1 MMNKVVCD
9 LGLSLTK
16 KYLWM
21 LFWMLLPAVSAA
33 QTDTQFW
40 FVAPEVDNAHGDR
53 PIAFRLTSE
62 SQSAQVRIYL
72 PANLSAFDTTL
83 TIGANST
90 VTIPLTHRIADIEN
104 TPPNVVH
111 NRGFLIEASAPITAY
126 YEVITG
132 GNNPDIFAL
141 KGRNALGTDFF
152 ITAQSLMENAF
163 GHERIDIVATED
175 STVVQVIN
183 RAALFRSGGNIAAG
197 STTTI
202 VLQRGQTYSLRT
214 NSRNANVSQAGMRI
228 SSNKPIAITYID
240 DSVRGGSFFG
250 GGCFDL
256 LGDQL
261 IPIRLLGQEYIVM
274 RGFLNAVA
282 GEFREIVLVTASAN
296 NTSIFLNG
304 GALDTILQA
313 GQTVTYLLR
322 DSSLFIQSTQPVLV
336 AHISGFGC
344 ETGLAFLPSIACT
357 GSRQVGFTRTTSEF
371 FGLNLMTK
379 TANVSGFRLNG
390 SPLPGTV
397 SFTPVP
403 GTNGVWQFARLNLP
417 TATVAV
423 GTGNMITN
431 QTGPFH
437 MGIINGGA
445 NTGCRYGYFSDFAR
459 YEISGSSNSP
469 RSAPLCAGSLL
480 ALFADS
486 LLGASYVWTNP
497 AGVPFSTQRNPQI
510 PNFQAADTG
519 LYIVRAI
526 VDGCNSEPD
535 SVYVSLKPLPGNP
548 NARSNAPLC
557 LGDALLLEADSL
569 PGASYYW
576 EGPNGFSSTL
586 RQIVIPQ
593 SQWSDSGSYRLRL
606 EIDGCFGTWH
616 PLQVVIHP
624 IPAPVRPSLA
634 VDSLCPGDTAYFST
648 PAVPGRSYRW
658 EGPAGFT
665 ASSAV
670 VALRISGQM
679 QTGWYKL
686 RIAENGCWSA
696 PDSVFLMVVP
706 GPIQVQIA
714 AGTPTRCFGDT
725 ALLQVTAVAGYQY
738 QWFRNNQPLPGA
750 TSSIY
755 RATLTG
761 SYRLWVR
768 APQGCADTSAAV
780 FLQFGSPLAAT
791 ISSSVQPAI
800 FCAGDSILLTAA
812 AAYTY
817 QWFRN
822 GQPLVGATSGSLRTQ
837 QPGVYQVLLTD
848 SSGCSTLSD
857 TLEVQQ
863 SPQPQAQISP
873 AGLVSSCGSGSLWL
887 VSNHDSLAQFQWLLN
902 GLPLA
907 GATNDSLLAMHE
919 GVYQVVLRYASGCT
933 DTSQSSVVSWLP
945 VPQISLHALTDSMAC
960 AGDSLWLEVRG
971 SLGFQLQWLR
981 NGVLLP
987 GFSDSSMRTGR
998 SGHYQAIATSAQG
1011 CSDTSNLVSMV
1022 FHALPQASVVINGN
1036 DSICFNS
1043 STQLTAIGGQN
1054 YQWLRN
1060 GVVVVGALDSQLLVT
1075 SSGTYQ
1081 AVATNAQGCSDT
1093 SVAIAVYVEPKLAP
1107 VLQLQ
1112 GASPLCSNQTA
1123 QLQLLAAGSREIQW
1137 FRNDT
1142 LLAGVSAQ
1150 TLITSTPG
1158 RYLAVVRSIL
1168 GCSDTSNQINLQFLP
1183 LPNVQLQ
1190 TATGNTRFC
1199 AGSSLL
1205 IRTSAPNHYTFQWLL
1220 NGVTL
1225 PAQTADSLVAT
1236 QAGSYSVMVTDSNF
1250 CTAVFGPIELQ
1261 TWLPPVAA
1269 IQLSGPASICEGDSV
1284 HLLGP
1289 TGTGLRYRWFRNQI
1303 ALGDTNAFL
1312 VVRQAGSYRLWVT
1325 NASGCTDSSAMV
1337 NVSVFARPV
1346 SSLSPSNTQIMCVG
1360 DSILLTGPVGS
1371 HSYQWLHQGNPLTNA
1386 TASSFMASMPG
1397 LYQLIVT
1404 NAQGCSDTSAILEI
1418 LSRQLPQISISAA
1431 SPSGCQGDSIALRV
1445 VGAVAGSSF
1454 EWYYQGSPMGVAS
1467 DSLVTGQ
1474 AGNYQLLVTD
1484 SFGCRAWSNTLTI
1497 QIFPLPPASIRTSGP
1512 QSICAGES
1520 TSLAVLPVAGG
1531 QYQWYRN
1538 DTLIAGANAL
1548 TLNVNAPGRYSCLVS
1563 SAGGCERLSQGIEV
1577 TVFPRPQLQL
1587 NQTPTNWCAGSDLR
1601 LSASGPAGAQ
1611 FVWSGPGNFSSNL
1624 REPVRFNLLPAH
1636 TGWYK
1641 VQVFENGCAGPA
1653 DSVFIAV
1660 EPSIP
1665 EIEIKGRTQ
1674 LCSGNRLLLE
1684 PTWVAGARYT
1694 WFLPN
1699 GDSMVSQSLSKE
1711 QISAADAG
1719 MYRLRIDKG
1728 SCSAEILEIP
1738 VAISDH
1744 HFYFPTAFT
1753 PNNDGLNDTF
1763 YPITNYVGSYDLRI
1777 YDRWGQVVFIASS
1790 PTQFWDGSIAGELAA
1805 PGAYSYVL
1813 FYQGCGTAKE
1823 VVHGSVFLLK

>member
-1 MMNKVVCD
+1 MHTSIRSYWMMNKVVCD

-21 LFWMLLPAVSAA
+21 LFWMLLPALSAA

-62 SQSAQVRIYL
+62 GQLAQVRIYL
-72 PANLSAFDTTL
+72 PANLGAFDTTFTL
-83 TIGANST
+83 GTNST
-90 VTIPLTHRIADIEN
+90 VTVPLTHRIADIEN

-175 STVVQVIN
+175 STVVQVVN
-183 RAALFRSGGNIAAG
+183 RAPLFRSGGNIAAG

-261 IPIRLLGQEYIVM
+261 IPTRLLGQEYIVM

-282 GEFREIVLVTASAN
+282 GEFREIVLVTAIAN

-397 SFTPVP
+397 SFAPVP

-497 AGVPFSTQRNPQI
+497 AGVPFSNQRNPQI

-557 LGDALLLEADSL
+557 LGDSLLLEADSL
-569 PGASYYW
+569 PGANYYW
-576 EGPNGFSSTL
+576 EGPNGFSSAL

-606 EIDGCFGTWH
+606 EMDGCFGSWH
-616 PLQVVIHP
+616 TLQVVIHP
-624 IPAPVRPSLA
+624 IPAAVRPSLA

-648 PAVPGRSYRW
+648 PAVPGRSYSW

-679 QTGWYKL
+679 QTGWYRL
-686 RIAENGCWSA
+686 RIAENGCWSP

-725 ALLQVTAVAGYQY
+725 ALLQVTAVPGYQY
-738 QWFRNNQPLPGA
+738 QWFRNNQLLPGA
-750 TSSIY
+750 TSSNY

-817 QWFRN
+817 QWYRN
-822 GQPLVGATSGSLRTQ
+822 GQPLAGATSGSLRTQ

-863 SPQPQAQISP
+863 SPQPQASIQ
-873 AGLVSSCGSGSLWL
+873 LV
-887 VSNHDSLAQFQWLLN
+887 
-902 GLPLA
+902 
-907 GATNDSLLAMHE
+907 
-919 GVYQVVLRYASGCT
+919 
-933 DTSQSSVVSWLP
+933 
-945 VPQISLHALTDSMAC
+945 
-960 AGDSLWLEVRG
+960 
-971 SLGFQLQWLR
+971 
-981 NGVLLP
+981 
-987 GFSDSSMRTGR
+987 
-998 SGHYQAIATSAQG
+998 
-1011 CSDTSNLVSMV
+1011 
-1022 FHALPQASVVINGN
+1022 GN
-1036 DSICFNS
+1036 DSICQGS
-1043 STQLTAIGGQN
+1043 SSRLVASGGMN

-1060 GVVVVGALDSQLLVT
+1060 GLLLAGVVDSQLMVT
-1075 SSGTYQ
+1075 SAGDYR
-1081 AVATNAQGCSDT
+1081 AIAMNAAGCADT
-1093 SVAIAVYVEPKLAP
+1093 SAPIGIYVEQAQPAI
-1107 VLQLQ
+1107 LQALN
-1112 GASPLCSNQTA
+1112 ASTLCSNQPA
-1123 QLQLLAAGSREIQW
+1123 QLQITGQGTRSIRW

-1142 LLAGVSAQ
+1142 LLAGIASNSLN
-1150 TLITSTPG
+1150 TLTAG
-1158 RYLAVVRSIL
+1158 RYRAVLSSSL
-1168 GCSDTSNQINLQFLP
+1168 GCVDTTNHLDVVFLS
-1183 LPNVQLQ
+1183 LPALQLQ
-1190 TATGNTRFC
+1190 TAGGSTAFC
-1199 AGSSLL
+1199 AGTSLT
-1205 IRTSAPNHYTFQWLL
+1205 IRSTGQNHYSYQWLR
-1220 NGVTL
+1220 NGVPL
-1225 PAQTADSLVAT
+1225 AGQQADSLVAT
-1236 QAGSYSVMVTDSNF
+1236 QAGSYTLMVTDTNLCS
-1250 CTAVFGPIELQ
+1250 ALFGPVVLQ
-1261 TWLPPVAA
+1261 FATPPPTQV
-1269 IQLSGPASICEGDSV
+1269 QLAGPNQFCEGDSTRLV
-1284 HLLGP
+1284 GP
-1289 TGTGLRYRWFRNQI
+1289 AAPGLRYRWQRNQVY
-1303 ALGDTNAFL
+1303 LTDTLSFL
-1312 VVRQAGSYRLWVT
+1312 TVRQAGTYRLIVS
-1325 NASGCTDSSAMV
+1325 NAAGCTDSSTAITI
-1337 NVSVFARPV
+1337 STFAIPQ
-1346 SSLSPSNTQIMCVG
+1346 SSILPSATQSICTG
-1360 DSILLTGPVGS
+1360 DSILLSGPSGNF
-1371 HSYQWLHQGNPLTNA
+1371 SYQWLFQGAAIPNA
-1386 TASSFMASMPG
+1386 NASTYRANLSG
-1397 LYQLIVT
+1397 LYQLIVS
-1404 NAQGCSDTSAILEI
+1404 NAQGCSDTSES
-1418 LSRQLPQISISAA
+1418 LSVFTRPLPQISIAA
-1431 SPSGCQGDSIALRV
+1431 SVPSTCQGDSITLYALNP
-1445 VGAVAGSSF
+1445 VAGLRF
-1454 EWYYQGSPMGVAS
+1454 EWFYQG
-1467 DSLVTGQ
+1467 LTTGQ
-1474 AGNYQLLVTD
+1474 SSDTLRIGLGGNYQLLVTD
-1484 SFGCRAWSNTLTI
+1484 SFGCRSWSNLLVL

-1512 QSICAGES
+1512 QRLCAGES
-1520 TSLAVLPVAGG
+1520 ITLAVLPIPGG

-1538 DTLIAGANAL
+1538 DTLIVGAQS
-1548 TLNVNAPGRYSCLVS
+1548 LNLSVSRGGRYSCLVT
-1563 SAGGCERLSQGIEV
+1563 SAGGCQRLSAGIEV
-1577 TVFPRPQLQL
+1577 EVLSLPSLVLSNSPKRL
-1587 NQTPTNWCAGSDLR
+1587 CAGGELR
-1601 LSASGPAGAQ
+1601 LSASGSVAAQ
-1611 FVWSGPGNFSSNL
+1611 FFWSGPANFSSNQ
-1624 REPVRFNLLPAH
+1624 REPIRYNLSSAH
-1636 TGWYK
+1636 TGWYR
-1641 VQVFENGCAGPA
+1641 VQVFENGCMGQI
-1653 DSVFIAV
+1653 DSVFVVVDPPLPAINV
-1660 EPSIP
+1660 E
-1665 EIEIKGRTQ
+1665 GRTR
-1674 LCSGNRLLLE
+1674 LCTGNELLLV
-1684 PTWVAGARYT
+1684 PTQVQGASYT
-1694 WFLPN
+1694 WYLPN
-1699 GDSMVSQSLSKE
+1699 GDSVVAPQLS
-1711 QISAADAG
+1711 ISNLKLENSG
-1719 MYRLRIDKG
+1719 TYKLQVQRG
-1728 SCSAEILEIP
+1728 NCFAEVNEINIQ
-1738 VAISDH
+1738 ISDH
-1744 HFYFPTAFT
+1744 HFYFPNAFT
-1753 PNNDGLNDTF
+1753 PNNDGLNETF
-1763 YPITNYVGSYDLRI
+1763 FPVTNYDGNYDLRI
-1777 YDRWGQVVFIASS
+1777 YDRWGQLVFQATA
-1790 PTQFWDGSIAGELAA
+1790 PNQAWDGTINGQEANQ
-1805 PGAYSYVL
+1805 GAYTYVL
-1813 FYQGCGTAKE
+1813 TYDGCRTAKE
-1823 VVHGSVFLLK
+1823 VKHGSVFLIK